1 MDSTQVLRVLV
12 LLLLAHHTTAQ
23 GLFPPVKLS
32 VNLAK
37 GRPVEAT
44 SVCDAEENCNS
55 TCPYGDSFANGTVLF
70 LLGEQGELLVSFE
83 TKRMNLI
90 FSYYLFLCNNY
101 IIYNIYNYI

>member
-1 MDSTQVLRVLV
+1 MDSTVSTQVLKVLV
-12 LLLLAHHTTAQ
+12 LLLLAHHITAQ

-55 TCPYGDSFANGTVLF
+55 TCPYGDSFANGTDLF

-90 FSYYLFLCNNY
+90 FITSFCAI
-101 IIYNIYNYI
+101 IIYIYI